1 MTSIVNWGVFIVLLI
16 GSCIQLFLDIMMGAD
31 IPVVLTE
38 GEFIRFIKYSGIL
51 FTLFMVYLALQR
63 KISILII
70 NALLQ
75 IIIFGWWMYSLESS
89 FRLDDRVD
97 ELIYGSFIGLGT
109 TLLITTYSLIKI
121 VAILKESGKI
131 RL

>member
-1 MTSIVNWGVFIVLLI
+1 MPYVVNWGLFIVLLI

-51 FTLFMVYLALQR
+51 FSLFMVYLSLQR

-75 IIIFGWWMYSLESS
+75 IIIYGWWLHSLESS
-89 FRLDDRVD
+89 LRLDDRVD

-109 TLLITTYSLIKI
+109 TLLIITYSLVKI
-121 VAILKESGKI
+121 VRILKDSGKL